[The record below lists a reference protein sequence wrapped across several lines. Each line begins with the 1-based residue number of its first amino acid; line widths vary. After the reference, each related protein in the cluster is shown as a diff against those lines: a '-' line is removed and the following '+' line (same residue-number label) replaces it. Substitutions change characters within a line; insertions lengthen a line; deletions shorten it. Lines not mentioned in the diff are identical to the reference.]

1 MSKFWALTI
10 TLYGLLI
17 LMAIAGLPLSA
28 EDIIANL
35 SPSGMYIIAGA
46 LIALCLTGTTISLI
60 SKTSPDLWIAAT
72 FVSLNVLLFYM
83 GFGTFIT
90 YAELNLSNWVYQFIR
105 IIFLILGVTYLA
117 LAIDWMMNRG
127 AN

>member
-17 LMAIAGLPLSA
+17 LMAIAGSPLGA